1 VVRPTHRPL
10 AARAMALAAALTASI
25 VGCEIKGT
33 TAPELE
39 PRLVVHAVLNP
50 TSGVQIVTV
59 ERTLRSVVRTSS
71 EAAPQYDPI
80 DDALVIIY
88 GPRGDSVI
96 FRRATGT
103 GVSAGVYR
111 VSSITITDGS
121 AGDAQPNVLR
131 LRPGERYRLRVETT
145 IGVATGETTIP
156 VGGPVDGSR
165 VTFNLDRDTL
175 RIDTT
180 AVRNAAGFYLRHEW
194 RRGVHERY
202 VTTLDGALL
211 RPLSSAADS
220 AWSFSFAGET
230 IYPGLAQR
238 FTLVAVDSNYFRYY
252 VASFD
257 PFGDDTRGNTLTGG
271 VGLFGSVAPLVS
283 KILDLTADVDTPV
296 EGSWAADRTSP
307 TLPTA
312 MVLYSSPYFPREG
325 LGQFRYTV
333 SGTGQ
338 VSGKTV
344 EAYGTNQSTGTSF
357 LFVPV
362 DPSNPATSAT
372 GSMSGDDLVLTDN
385 TTGERVTYQRR

>member
-1 VVRPTHRPL
+1 MVRPTRRPRT
-10 AARAMALAAALTASI
+10 ARAMALAAALTASI
-25 VGCEIKGT
+25 AGCEIKGT

-39 PRLVVHAVLNP
+39 PRVVVHAVLNP
-50 TSGVQIVTV
+50 TSGVQIITV
-59 ERTLRSVVRTSS
+59 ERTLRSLVRTSS
-71 EAAPQYDPI
+71 ETPQYDPI
-80 DDALVIIY
+80 NDALVIIY
-88 GPRGDSVI
+88 GPRGDSVVA
-96 FRRATGT
+96 RRATGT
-103 GVSAGVYR
+103 GASPGVYR

-131 LRPGERYRLRVETT
+131 VRPGERYRLRVETT

-175 RIDTT
+175 RVDTT
-180 AVRNAAGFYLRHEW
+180 TVRNAAGYYLRHEST
-194 RRGVHERY
+194 RGAHERY
-202 VTTLDGALL
+202 VTTLDDALL
-211 RPLSSAADS
+211 RPPSSADDTD
-220 AWSFSFAGET
+220 WSFSFAGET

-252 VASFD
+252 VAGFD

-283 KILDLTADVDTPV
+283 KILDLTANADTPI
-296 EGSWAADRTSP
+296 EGSWAADRTSA

-312 MVLYSSPYFPREG
+312 MVLYSSPYFPRDESSRRIS
-325 LGQFRYTV
+325 L

-344 EAYGTNQSTGTSF
+344 EAYGTNEGTAATLLFFPIDQSS
-357 LFVPV
+357 P
-362 DPSNPATSAT
+362 PNAAT
-372 GSMSGDDLVLTDN
+372 GSMSGEDLVLTDN
-385 TTGERVTYQRR
+385 RTGERMTYRRR

>member
-1 VVRPTHRPL
+1 
-10 AARAMALAAALTASI
+10 MALAAALTASI

>member
-1 VVRPTHRPL
+1 
-10 AARAMALAAALTASI
+10 M
-25 VGCEIKGT
+25 
-33 TAPELE
+33 
-39 PRLVVHAVLNP
+39 
-50 TSGVQIVTV
+50 
-59 ERTLRSVVRTSS
+59 
-71 EAAPQYDPI
+71 
-80 DDALVIIY
+80 
-88 GPRGDSVI
+88 
-96 FRRATGT
+96 
-103 GVSAGVYR
+103 
-111 VSSITITDGS
+111 
-121 AGDAQPNVLR
+121 
-131 LRPGERYRLRVETT
+131 
-145 IGVATGETTIP
+145 
-156 VGGPVDGSR
+156 DGSR

-180 AVRNAAGFYLRHEW
+180 AVRDAAGFYLRHEW

-312 MVLYSSPYFPREG
+312 MVLYSSPSFPRAG

>member
-1 VVRPTHRPL
+1 MVRHTRRSL
-10 AARAMALAAALTASI
+10 AARVLALVAGLTAA
-25 VGCEIKGT
+25 VAGCEIKGT
-33 TAPELE
+33 AAPQLE
-39 PRLVVHAVLNP
+39 PRVVVHAVLNP
-50 TSGVQIVTV
+50 TSGVQIITV
-59 ERTLRSVVRTSS
+59 ERTLRSVVRLSS
-71 EAAPQYDPI
+71 ETPPPYDPI
-80 DDALVIIY
+80 DDALVVIY
-88 GPRGDSVI
+88 GSRGDSVVA
-96 FRRATGT
+96 RPATGT

-156 VGGPVDGSR
+156 VGGREDGSR

-175 RIDTT
+175 RVDTT
-180 AVRNAAGFYLRHEW
+180 TVRNAAGYYLRHEST
-194 RRGVHERY
+194 RGAHERY
-202 VTTLDGALL
+202 VTTLDDALL
-211 RPLSSAADS
+211 RPPSSAADS
-220 AWSFSFAGET
+220 DWSFSFASER

-252 VASFD
+252 VAGFD

-283 KILDLTADVDTPV
+283 KILDLTANPDTPI
-296 EGSWAADRTSP
+296 EGSWATDRTSA

-312 MVLYSSPYFPREG
+312 IVLYSSPYFPREG
-325 LGQFRYTV
+325 QGQRYSV

-344 EAYGTNQSTGTSF
+344 EAYGTNEGTGAALLFFPIDQSS
-357 LFVPV
+357 
-362 DPSNPATSAT
+362 PATAAT
-372 GSMSGDDLVLTDN
+372 GSISGADLVLTD
-385 TTGERVTYQRR
+385 TRTGERMTYQRR